1 MKLNLVSDH
10 SGRQLERALRRAFQ
24 LGFEDAKKLKKR
36 GSSQVRSLRTGEEIA
51 KDLTS
56 QCKKDYI
63 PFLRSAYGA
72 GLFQGDL
79 VIRDGKK

>member
-1 MKLNLVSDH
+1 MKLNLVADSG
-10 SGRQLERALRRAFQ
+10 GRQLERALRRAFQ

-36 GSSQVRSLRTGEEIA
+36 GSQVRSLRTGEEIA
-51 KDLTS
+51 KELTM
-56 QCKKDYI
+56 QCKKDHI

-79 VIRDGKK
+79 VIRDGRK

>member
-10 SGRQLERALRRAFQ
+10 SGRQLERALSRAFRI
-24 LGFEDAKKLKKR
+24 GFEDAKSLKKR
-36 GSSQVRSLRTGEEIA
+36 GSQVRSLRTGEEIA
-51 KDLTS
+51 KELTL
-56 QCKKDYI
+56 QCKKDHI

-79 VIRDGKK
+79 VIRDGRK

>member
-1 MKLNLVSDH
+1 MKLNLVADH
-10 SGRQLERALRRAFQ
+10 SGRQLERALARAFRI
-24 LGFEDAKKLKKR
+24 GFEDAKKLKKR
-36 GSSQVRSLRTGEEIA
+36 GSQVRSLRTGEEIA

-56 QCKKDYI
+56 QCKKDHI

-79 VIRDGKK
+79 VIRDGRK

>member
-10 SGRQLERALRRAFQ
+10 SGRQLDRALSRAYR

-36 GSSQVRSLRTGEEIA
+36 GSQVRSLRTGEEIA
-51 KDLTS
+51 KELTL
-56 QCKKDYI
+56 QCKKDHM

-79 VIRDGKK
+79 VIRDGRK